1 MHVPELQQKGQYYT
15 FLAKKARAFQCPG
28 RVN

>member
-1 MHVPELQQKGQYYT
+1 LQKGQYYT